1 MDKKEIEQ
9 QLQECRR
16 EKDKCVQR
24 EEYWREKFLKET
36 VELDSED
43 NVDLHTIFNGVDD
56 SSVPEDMVVLWE
68 QQRTIIGTSSPCGN
82 RWHPK

>member
-16 EKDKCVQR
+16 ENDKCVQR
-24 EEYWREKFLKET
+24 EEYLKET

-43 NVDLHTIFNGVDD
+43 NVD
-56 SSVPEDMVVLWE
+56 
-68 QQRTIIGTSSPCGN
+68 
-82 RWHPK
+82 

>member
-16 EKDKCVQR
+16 ENDKCVQR
-24 EEYWREKFLKET
+24 EEYLKET

-43 NVDLHTIFNGVDD
+43 NVDQHTIFNGVDD
-56 SSVPEDMVVLWE
+56 SSAPEDMAVLWE